1 MLQISLVLHHCY
13 CCCYFTAHA
22 SQKSKRAFV
31 RCLRNTIGYQ
41 AFFKRRSNQSD
52 WVCPSEETSPVSLHS
67 SVTDSLCLSSWL
79 FSHHSSYSSATW
91 WLIMFSSVSISPFS
105 LFSLSLFLMESNDS
119 LLSDFSISIAGE
131 PAPNVWHRLKRQR
144 NLESSAHRG
153 RLILISPSNWPL
165 PWYSSWQKNICPIKT
180 PQEMEESVTF
190 EGVFVEAN
198 SGWGEALLSGSH
210 TIIQPKTVR
219 HARAKTTTEDVQEE
233 QR

>member
-119 LLSDFSISIAGE
+119 LLSDFSISIAKCLAQTQTAE
-131 PAPNVWHRLKRQR
+131 KPRELSTQRAFNPNFSLQ
-144 NLESSAHRG
+144 LASSVIFILTEKHLPHQNTSRDGGISYIRG
-153 RLILISPSNWPL
+153 CFCWS
-165 PWYSSWQKNICPIKT
+165 
-180 PQEMEESVTF
+180 
-190 EGVFVEAN
+190 
-198 SGWGEALLSGSH
+198 
-210 TIIQPKTVR
+210 
-219 HARAKTTTEDVQEE
+219 
-233 QR
+233 